1 MPPHCRVVVRR
12 HYESRGGVSGLGQ
25 EEVHYFLGHDRIHG
39 GGRLVREDQGRGVDK
54 GAGDG
59 GALPLADRE
68 SGGLLPEL
76 VGDTESGGQG
86 GDALAIGRAR
96 DLEGQGDV
104 LFDAQEGK
112 QGPRLEDVADVPGA
126 PSVKA
131 FTSRPPGGHD
141 VQGLAA
147 RAEAEPRCRRAR
159 AAQAFRPAPG
169 RARTPRAGRRPPPS
183 CATP

>member
-1 MPPHCRVVVRR
+1 VVVRR
-12 HYESRGGVSGLGQ
+12 HYESRVGVSGLGQ

-86 GDALAIGRAR
+86 GDAPGSGAPAISRGRAMFSSMLR
-96 DLEGQGDV
+96 KGS
-104 LFDAQEGK
+104 
-112 QGPRLEDVADVPGA
+112 RA
-126 PSVKA
+126 PVW
-131 FTSRPPGGHD
+131 
-141 VQGLAA
+141 
-147 RAEAEPRCRRAR
+147 
-159 AAQAFRPAPG
+159 
-169 RARTPRAGRRPPPS
+169 RT
-183 CATP
+183 